1 MRIAECG
8 MRIEKKSE
16 IRIPKLQVHPEGEPY
31 VSKGRRQKRENISS
45 GRKRAP

>member
-8 MRIEKKSE
+8 MRIEKNSE
-16 IRIPKLQVHPEGEPY
+16 IRNPNSAIENGLYLP
-31 VSKGRRQKRENISS
+31 KGRRQKRENISS